1 MSLRK
6 PSSIVVGILG
16 FVLFAIG
23 MTYAFLPHTL
33 HQRMPILTEALHTTH
48 ILIGCGIVFVS
59 ILVIALSDRIG
70 RR

>member
-1 MSLRK
+1 MSLKK
-6 PSSIVVGILG
+6 PSSIVAGLLG

-33 HQRMPILTEALHTTH
+33 HQRMPILTQAPHTTH

-59 ILVIALSDRIG
+59 ILLIALSDRIA
-70 RR
+70 RK